1 MFLWTCVVAGYIFM
15 MLFATTDQ
23 KEHIYSL
30 FPPATYVSGFFG
42 LDEYHNSNQNNT
54 NISDQVESNDA
65 DNQDANLNDPL
76 RFDLE
81 EKLLKLYSPVY
92 TFVGEL

>member
-1 MFLWTCVVAGYIFM
+1 
-15 MLFATTDQ
+15 MLFATADQ

-42 LDEYHNSNQNNT
+42 LDEYRNPNQNKANV
-54 NISDQVESNDA
+54 SDQLESNDPE
-65 DNQDANLNDPL
+65 NQDANLKDPL

-81 EKLLKLYSPVY
+81 EKTLKLYSPVY